1 MAVHPRETPVVFCSG
16 EDELYG
22 ILTSPMTPPR
32 GITVVHVNGKG
43 PTASTVGRGRISVL
57 LTRAFAARGFHG
69 FRLDWRGS
77 GESTGLEREWT
88 LTDLPSAELVDAA
101 GWLDGNGLGNLVLV
115 GTCGGA
121 RAVLQAATTTD
132 VRGVGL
138 LNMPVRD
145 YDKDK
150 RFESLPL
157 SQVARRL
164 ARRQTLQDLRDPGR
178 RARYVSRARR
188 KAKFLF
194 RGKGGGGP
202 AEYELAGP
210 GLVRALENLV
220 ARKVPVLV
228 FYGEGDDDYR
238 DWVAAAAG
246 PLRAL
251 LDTGA
256 ITVEVIPGRYY
267 DRSSRVLN
275 DELVEAIETHLVG
288 VADGSPPPTA

>member
-1 MAVHPRETPVVFCSG
+1 MGSPHPVETPVVVPSG
-16 EDELYG
+16 DDELYG
-22 ILTSPMTPPR
+22 ILTHPATVPR
-32 GITVVHVNGKG
+32 GITVAHFNGKG

-69 FRLDWRGS
+69 FRLDWLGS
-77 GESTGLEREWT
+77 GESTGTEREWT
-88 LTDLPSAELVDAA
+88 LSDMPAGEISDAA
-101 GWLDGNGLGNLVLV
+101 TWLGAHELGDLVLV

-121 RAVLQAATTTD
+121 RAVLQAATITE

-150 RFESLPL
+150 RFESLPV

-164 ARRQTLQDLRDPGR
+164 ARRQTLRDLRDPVR
-178 RARYVSRARR
+178 RARYISRARR
-188 KAKFLF
+188 KLKFAF
-194 RGKGGGGP
+194 SGKGGTGGTRR
-202 AEYELAGP
+202 ELVSP

-220 ARKVPVLV
+220 VRQVPVLV
-228 FYGEGDDDYR
+228 FYGDGDEDYR

-246 PLRAL
+246 PLRPA

-256 ITVEVIPGRYY
+256 IAVEVVPGRYY

-275 DELVEAIETHLVG
+275 DDLIEAIETHLV
-288 VADGSPPPTA
+288 VMDEPPTTTP